1 MVGKIKYKGVKIMI
15 KQFDIISVNHD
26 DYFIVVSNNLVNQNS
41 DTIWVMPIKNNEQKY
56 VTDILLATKK
66 NLIKGII
73 DTTQIS
79 HLIIEQSNYKVL
91 DHAQPRICKAIVDA
105 IEAHIEIL

>member
-1 MVGKIKYKGVKIMI
+1 MI

-26 DYFIVVSNNLVNQNS
+26 DYFIVVSNNIVNQNS
-41 DTIWVMPIKNNEQKY
+41 NTIWVMPINNEEQKY
-56 VTDILLATKK
+56 ITDILLVTKE
-66 NLIKGII
+66 NIIKGII

-79 HLIIEQSNYKVL
+79 HLIIEQSNYKVI
-91 DHAQPRICKAIVDA
+91 DHAQPRIYKDIVDS

>member
-1 MVGKIKYKGVKIMI
+1 MVKIKHKGVKSMV
-15 KQFDIISVNHD
+15 KQFDIISVNND

-41 DTIWVMPIKNNEQKY
+41 DTVWVMPINNNEPKY

-66 NLIKGII
+66 KLIKGII

>member
-1 MVGKIKYKGVKIMI
+1 MV
-15 KQFDIISVNHD
+15 KQFDIISVNND

-41 DTIWVMPIKNNEQKY
+41 DTVWVMPISNNEQQY

-79 HLIIEQSNYKVL
+79 HLIIKQSNYKVL
-91 DHAQPRICKAIVDA
+91 DYAQPRICKAIVDS